1 VQQRTDLHSETR
13 RRALADRVLA
23 LANKGII
30 DASLIAM
37 AREGDQI
44 MTIDFRGNDFEIALH
59 RRTWVAQVIPANS
72 GDELLDEMR
81 EGQPALHPAEAT
93 AAWCFAVEWAGEAA
107 ALEIHF
113 RLRAWR
119 APPQGNA

>member
-13 RRALADRVLA
+13 RRALADRVLDLTA
-23 LANKGII
+23 RGII
-30 DASLIAM
+30 GVPLIEM
-37 AREGDQI
+37 ARGADQI
-44 MTIDFRGNDFEIALH
+44 VTVDFRGGDFEVALH
-59 RRTWVAQVIPANS
+59 RRTWVAAVIPANS

-93 AAWCFAVEWAGEAA
+93 AAWCFAVEWDGETA